1 MPVTGKRRSNVRH
14 ILFPLLRSTLPGQL
28 VIQYTDKCNA
38 RCPQCGMRVT
48 EPFRRSTLQ
57 RDTVKKMIDHAAGNG
72 VNAVSFTGGEPFL
85 FFDDIMELVGYA
97 REAGIKYTR
106 TGTNGFIFM
115 HSDKPDFY
123 PRIRRMAE
131 RIALSG
137 LYTFWISIDSA
148 APLQHEE
155 MRGLPGVVEGIE
167 KALPIF
173 REYEIYPSANLGI
186 NRNTGVESASTNSP
200 QLYGAFREAFEKFY
214 CRIIDLG
221 FTIVNACYPMSVDED
236 AGGLDAVYGATS
248 RASLIKFSR
257 QERALVFKALFD
269 TIPSYRSKIRIFSP
283 RTSLYSL
290 IRQYTLDE
298 SYSYSCRGGIEFF
311 FVNASDGNTYPCGY
325 RGTDNLGKF
334 WDIDF
339 KKLDKRAEC
348 RRCDWECFRDPSEL
362 SGPLLELFGNP
373 ALFLGRI
380 LKDTAYMKL
389 WLEDIR
395 YFAACGFFD
404 GRTPPDYKK
413 MSAFGMNNRVGEMG
427 NRRIGEKTEE

>member
-1 MPVTGKRRSNVRH
+1 MPRAGKPRTGVRH

-48 EPFRRSTLQ
+48 EPFKRSTLQ
-57 RDTVKKMIDHAAGNG
+57 IDTVKRMIDHATENG

-85 FFDDIMELVGYA
+85 FFDHIMELVEYA
-97 REAGIKYTR
+97 HAAGIKYTR

-115 HSDKPDFY
+115 HPDRPDFDS
-123 PRIRRMAE
+123 RIRKMAE
-131 RIALSG
+131 RIARSG

-148 APLQHEE
+148 VSFLHEE
-155 MRGLPGVVEGIE
+155 MRGLPEVVKGIE

-173 REYEIYPSANLGI
+173 REYGVYPSANLGI
-186 NRNTGVESASTNSP
+186 NRNTGGEPHLPSETVSL
-200 QLYGAFREAFEKFY
+200 QLYESFKTAFGKFY
-214 CRIIDLG
+214 DRVIDLG
-221 FTIVNACYPMSVDED
+221 FTIVNACYPMSIDEETV
-236 AGGLDAVYGATS
+236 GLDAVYGAAS
-248 RASLIKFSR
+248 AASLIKFSR
-257 QERALVFKALFD
+257 EERALVFKALFD
-269 TIPSYRSKIRIFSP
+269 TIPAYRSKIRIFSP
-283 RTSLYSL
+283 RTSLFSL

-311 FVNASDGNTYPCGY
+311 FVNASDGDTYPCGY

-339 KKLDKRAEC
+339 KKLDKKAEC

-373 ALFLGRI
+373 AIFIGRI
-380 LKDTAYMKL
+380 IKDPAYMKL
-389 WLEDIR
+389 WLEDLR
-395 YFAACGFFD
+395 YFAACNFFD

-413 MSAFGMNNRVGEMG
+413 MSVF
-427 NRRIGEKTEE
+427 